1 MSRLLVIRN
10 PAAGRGRVRAGWPQ
24 VERALRDA
32 GVAFE
37 QAVTQSRGDAIGLA
51 REACGRFD
59 GVVAVGGDGTVHEVA
74 NGLLQAA
81 DAAGGEGASLP
92 LAVVPLGSGDDFAKV
107 LPPEAA
113 VGARS
118 FGWQEAVAK
127 IARSHTRAFDVMQ
140 LTGWSDDTPAGQTHF
155 CINIMDVGFGAHA
168 NMNLATMPLWL
179 KGFAAYLGAIL
190 KTLVQY
196 PRLQLQVQLDDGEPV
211 ELGTTMTAIAN
222 GRCFG
227 SSFWVCPQAR
237 PDDGVLDVMLAQALG
252 RLTILGLIPKLTRGK
267 HVSLPL
273 LRMAQARRVTLS
285 SDRPFLLEAD
295 GEMPFGPLRR
305 LQARVLPARLTV
317 MV

>member
-1 MSRLLVIRN
+1 MPRLLVINN
-10 PAAGRGRVRAGWPQ
+10 PAAGRGRVRARWPE

-32 GVAFE
+32 GADFE
-37 QAVTQSRGDAIGLA
+37 LALTRARGDATRLA
-51 REACGRFD
+51 READGRFG

-81 DAAGGEGASLP
+81 GDRASLP

-127 IARSHTRAFDVMQ
+127 IARSHTRTFDVMQ
-140 LTGWSDDTPAGQTHF
+140 LTGWSDDASAAQTHF

-168 NMNLATMPLWL
+168 NLNLATMPLWL
-179 KGFAAYLGAIL
+179 KGFAAYLAAIL

-196 PRLQLQVQLDDGEPV
+196 PRLQLRVQLDDGEPV

-252 RLTILGLIPKLTRGK
+252 RLTILGLIPKLTRGT
-267 HVSLPL
+267 HVGLPL
-273 LRMAQARRVTLS
+273 LRMAQARQVTLS